1 MIERAG
7 QTRRKGQ
14 TEQDRIREIRDEPGW
29 TDGKSDSA
37 AKKPKPKLTPARA

>member
-14 TEQDRIREIRDEPGW
+14 SEQDRIREIRDEPGW
-29 TDGKSDSA
+29 SDGNVEFSRKKRKSKLVRRSA
-37 AKKPKPKLTPARA
+37 